1 MYRQVGYFDD
11 YRHEKFVEDKSFA
24 RVHLPNHADDLV
36 FVTDKQYVLIKLK
49 YPDIETLGFYSFPVD
64 YFD

>member
-1 MYRQVGYFDD
+1 MYRQVGYFDNCK
-11 YRHEKFVEDKSFA
+11 HEKFVEDKSFA

-36 FVTDKQYVLIKLK
+36 FVTDKQYILIKLK
-49 YPDIETLGFYSFPVD
+49 YPDIEILGFYSFPLD

>member
-1 MYRQVGYFDD
+1 MYRQVGYFDE
-11 YRHEKFVEDKSFA
+11 YRHSQFVDDKTIA
-24 RVHLPNHADDLV
+24 RTQFPNHSDDLV

-49 YPDIETLGFYSFPVD
+49 YPDIETLGFYSFPLD